1 MPKKTT
7 QDLSD
12 PRLLRLVIRLGV
24 PAILGL
30 SANAIN
36 QFIDALWITQL
47 SPAAMASIG
56 ITFPLIVVATAATAG
71 IGVATAG
78 EIGRRLGRKDKV
90 GAEAVALTA
99 FITALSL
106 AVIVGSCLLLTAGAS
121 LPLVG
126 ASAETLPMAKVYLTI
141 LLCALPI
148 ATFQIISDFVA
159 LGSGNSS
166 RSMQTLIACFGLNIV
181 LDPIFIFGFGWGVA
195 GAAMATI
202 AGQVLACTI
211 YMIWF
216 RRGTLGLRPM
226 RGALERKHIM
236 NLLRFA
242 PPITLVNLLTALSFL
257 ILVGAIARLADDMY
271 VAALTF
277 DLRLVSLIIIPI
289 QGLALGAQAAV
300 SHAHGAGDHLRA
312 NRLIHCIFALS
323 TGLGGTL
330 TAIILLAAS
339 FLFPI
344 MIPAAGMQHAAVGM
358 FPFFAA
364 FIIGSCAYIPLL
376 SGFQATDRA
385 LFAAI
390 VALAPNGYVML
401 PLIILLPLFWGI
413 SGLLWAV
420 AFSGAI
426 TALIAGLLHAIVL
439 SRSSEIV
446 TGAPADTA

>member
-1 MPKKTT
+1 MPKKAT

-12 PRLLRLVIRLGV
+12 PRLLLLVIRLGV

-36 QFIDALWITQL
+36 QFIDALWITRL

-56 ITFPLIVVATAATAG
+56 VTFPLIIVATAATAG
-71 IGVATAG
+71 IGVAIAG

-90 GAEAVALTA
+90 GAEGVALTA
-99 FITALSL
+99 FVTALSI
-106 AVIVGSCLLLTAGAS
+106 ATMVGYCLLLTADES
-121 LPLVG
+121 LPVVG
-126 ASAETLPMAKVYLTI
+126 ASAETLSMAKIYLTI

-148 ATFQIISDFVA
+148 ATFQIVSDFVA
-159 LGSGNSS
+159 LGSGNSR
-166 RSMQTLIACFGLNIV
+166 RSMQTLMACFGLNII

-202 AGQVLACTI
+202 AGQILACTI

-216 RRGTLGLRPM
+216 RRGTLGLHPM
-226 RGALERKHIM
+226 RGELKRENIL

-242 PPITLVNLLTALSFL
+242 PPITMVNLLTAVSFL
-257 ILVGAIARLADDMY
+257 ILVGAIARLADDVY

-277 DLRLVSLIIIPI
+277 DLRLASLIIIPI

-300 SHAHGAGDHLRA
+300 SHAHGAGDPIRA
-312 NRLIHCIFALS
+312 HRLIHCILGLS
-323 TGLGGTL
+323 TILGLTL
-330 TAIILLAAS
+330 TVTILLAAS

-344 MIPAAGMQHAAVGM
+344 MIPMAGMQHAAVGM
-358 FPFFAA
+358 FPYFAA

-401 PLIILLPLFWGI
+401 PLIILFPLFWGI

-420 AFSGAI
+420 ALSGAI
-426 TALIAGLLHAIVL
+426 TCSTPAISAVIAPDSA
-439 SRSSEIV
+439 
-446 TGAPADTA
+446 TA